1 MTSWAQ
7 ASLLCEPGVSPGQGK
22 LGTHRNKIGAS
33 EVTNDPCRCADAHV
47 ANDGEKPPAGEDS
60 SKGQSSGLPSRNAC
74 QTVSHSREVPGA
86 TTERTPTPR
95 AAPGA
100 EQPDL
105 YWEEKPAL

>member
-1 MTSWAQ
+1 
-7 ASLLCEPGVSPGQGK
+7 
-22 LGTHRNKIGAS
+22 
-33 EVTNDPCRCADAHV
+33 
-47 ANDGEKPPAGEDS
+47 
-60 SKGQSSGLPSRNAC
+60 
-74 QTVSHSREVPGA
+74 VSHSREVPGA